1 MSQELY
7 AVGIDVETT
16 DLDLDTLDLL
26 EVGLIAYDG
35 NFMQIDEI
43 SIIIHHDLNNL
54 RMNGTVAMMHSAN
67 GLLENVQE
75 SDANVQQAEAVLC
88 KWLDK
93 YLDPNGLDRKPYVLG
108 SSITFDRN
116 VLAKHMPELYSRMHY
131 RSIDATTIKL
141 LAKLMGVPINV
152 NAADHRVF
160 GDIERSLEIIQK
172 GYVKPLK
179 QLRDRAV
186 EHPRELVSIDD
197 YESAPAGTIVS
208 DNDWVVVKSAD
219 AGIDDSKCWH
229 ALRTNGVWG
238 DDLTNAEMS
247 ASTCS
252 VERWGMGK

>member
-35 NFMQIDEI
+35 NFMQIDEV
-43 SIIIHHDLNNL
+43 SITIHHDLNDL
-54 RMNGTVAMMHSAN
+54 RMNGTVAMMHSTN
-67 GLLENVQE
+67 NLLEDVQK
-75 SDANVQQAEAVLC
+75 SDADVQQAEAFLC

-93 YLDPNGLDRKPYVLG
+93 YLDSNGLDHKPYVLG

-116 VLAKHMPELYSRMHY
+116 VLAKHMPKLYSKLHY

-141 LAKLMGVPINV
+141 LAKLMGVPVNV

-179 QLRDRAV
+179 KLRDRVV
-186 EHPRELVSIDD
+186 EHPRELVSIGD
-197 YESAPAGTIVS
+197 YESAPAGTIVVE
-208 DNDWVVVKSAD
+208 NEWVIIKSTEAGD
-219 AGIDDSKCWH
+219 ANFKCWH
-229 ALRTNGVWG
+229 AFSIDGTPG

-252 VERWGMGK
+252 VERWGVN

>member
-35 NFMQIDEI
+35 NFVQLDAV
-43 SIIIHHDLNNL
+43 SITIHHDLNDL
-54 RMNGTVAMMHSAN
+54 RMNGAVAMMHSAN
-67 GLLENVQE
+67 SLLEDVQT
-75 SDANVQQAEAVLC
+75 SDTDVQQAEAFLC

-93 YLDPNGLDRKPYVLG
+93 YLDPNGLDHKPYVLG
-108 SSITFDRN
+108 SSVTFDRN
-116 VLAKHMPELYSRMHY
+116 VLAKHMPKLYSKLHY

-141 LAKLMGVPINV
+141 LAKLMGVPVNV

-197 YESAPAGTIVS
+197 YESAPAGTIVVE
-208 DNDWVVVKSAD
+208 NEWIVIKSTE
-219 AGIDDSKCWH
+219 AGGASFKCWH
-229 ALRTNGVWG
+229 AFNVNGVPG
-238 DDLTNAEMS
+238 ADLTNAEMS